1 VSHCQETIGASFGG
15 FSCLAADDGE
25 ALSSLTNRIEERR
38 NAAIGQRPV
47 SASPESL
54 ATYNDLLAD
63 LAERVSR
70 LSAYRTRSDRSR
82 MVHQLA
88 EIDSK
93 VHAMLA
99 HLGAPR

>member
-1 VSHCQETIGASFGG
+1 
-15 FSCLAADDGE
+15 LP
-25 ALSSLTNRIEERR
+25 SLTDRIEARR
-38 NAAIGQRPV
+38 NEAAGERPV

-63 LAERVSR
+63 LAERVSH
-70 LSAYRTRSDRSR
+70 LSAYRTRSDRAR
-82 MVHQLA
+82 MVHQLT

-93 VHAMLA
+93 VHSMLA

>member
-1 VSHCQETIGASFGG
+1 MS
-15 FSCLAADDGE
+15 GE
-25 ALSSLTNRIEERR
+25 SPLSSLTDRIQSRR

-70 LSAYRTRSDRSR
+70 LSAYRTRSDRGR
-82 MVHQLA
+82 MVHQLM
-88 EIDSK
+88 EVDTK
-93 VHAMLA
+93 LHAMLA
-99 HLGAPR
+99 HLGVSQ

>member
-1 VSHCQETIGASFGG
+1 MPGETP
-15 FSCLAADDGE
+15 LA
-25 ALSSLTNRIEERR
+25 SLTDRIEARR
-38 NAAIGQRPV
+38 TAAIGERPV

-70 LSAYRTRSDRSR
+70 LPAYRTRSDRGR
-82 MVHQLA
+82 MVHQLT
-88 EIDSK
+88 EVDSK
-93 VHAMLA
+93 LHAMLA